1 MALETTVKLSVN
13 VVLSV
18 VAVCTLAQL
27 WQHNCSQQK
36 KLQAIRME
44 DKRIEGRVNHL
55 RTDFSRYF
63 DPDQAKNIMQEQSDR
78 LAPGQYPVV
87 LLAPGAKG
95 VAATAPISK
104 K

>member
-18 VAVCTLAQL
+18 VAVCTLVQL
-27 WQHNCSQQK
+27 WDHNCSQQK
-36 KLQAIRME
+36 KLQEIRME
-44 DKRIEGRVNHL
+44 DERIEGRVNHL

-63 DPDQAKNIMQEQSDR
+63 DPHQAKSIMQEQSDR

-95 VAATAPISK
+95 IVATAPISK